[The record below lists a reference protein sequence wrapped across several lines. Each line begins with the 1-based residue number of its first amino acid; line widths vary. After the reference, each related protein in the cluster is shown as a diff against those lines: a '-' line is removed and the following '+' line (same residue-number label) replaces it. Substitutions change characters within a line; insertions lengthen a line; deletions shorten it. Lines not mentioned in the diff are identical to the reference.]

1 MTIGI
6 YRLNFPNTTKC
17 YIGQS
22 LDIESRFHTH
32 LNKMRK
38 QESSIKLNAAFL
50 EYGEPTLE
58 VLSECTPEELD
69 EFETETIEIFDAV
82 NNGFNRCSTPGGK
95 TSLVGEY
102 HPMSTYTDTQIV
114 EVLELLTQDDYIDI
128 SEIVDI
134 TKVSKSVILGISCL
148 HQHKWL
154 EKLYPEQYIKL
165 KNLYLIGTRKKLT
178 KRGIKV
184 SEYTVVSPSG
194 EKYLVSN
201 TREFS
206 QLHGLDCRGLSKVK
220 TGNRLSYKGW
230 KLSS

>member
-134 TKVSKSVILGISCL
+134 TKVS
-148 HQHKWL
+148 
-154 EKLYPEQYIKL
+154 
-165 KNLYLIGTRKKLT
+165 T
-178 KRGIKV
+178 
-184 SEYTVVSPSG
+184 SG